1 MLVPVLGDV
10 AHAHETALADG
21 GVGDVLALERDPAA
35 RGGLQPGQGVDE
47 LGLAVAVDA
56 RDADDLARADLEG
69 DVLDGAVLMDL
80 GGDRQVLDG
89 QNLAAGVQWA
99 LFHVEIDIAA
109 DHHGRKLL
117 RGGVR
122 SLDGADAFALAQ
134 DRNAV
139 RDLHDLV
146 ELMGDEEDALALGRE
161 VLHDLHELFDLL
173 RGQDR
178 RRLVEDE
185 DLVVAVEHFEDLGAL
200 LHADGDILD
209 NGVGVDVQAVFFRQ
223 VDDLFPRLLLLQEA
237 HFVRLDA
244 EDDVVEDGEA
254 FDQLEVLVDHADAER
269 VGVVRVADLDL
280 AAVLVDLAFLRLIK
294 AEEDAHE
301 RRFACAVFTEQ
312 GVDLTLFELQG
323 DVVVGDDT
331 GETFCD
337 VEHLDR
343 VLRFQVFRPPSVFM
357 ARACEDGNH
366 FIHYTIFV
374 RIKQKV
380 FRFSR
385 FFWKSVQKKC
395 AGRSLHTL
403 GMYLTSGCRSPQR

>member
-1 MLVPVLGDV
+1 M
-10 AHAHETALADG
+10 
-21 GVGDVLALERDPAA
+21 
-35 RGGLQPGQGVDE
+35 
-47 LGLAVAVDA
+47 
-56 RDADDLARADLEG
+56 
-69 DVLDGAVLMDL
+69 
-80 GGDRQVLDG
+80 
-89 QNLAAGVQWA
+89 
-99 LFHVEIDIAA
+99 
-109 DHHGRKLL
+109 
-117 RGGVR
+117 
-122 SLDGADAFALAQ
+122 
-134 DRNAV
+134 
-139 RDLHDLV
+139 
-146 ELMGDEEDALALGRE
+146 
-161 VLHDLHELFDLL
+161 
-173 RGQDR
+173 
-178 RRLVEDE
+178 
-185 DLVVAVEHFEDLGAL
+185 
-200 LHADGDILD
+200 
-209 NGVGVDVQAVFFRQ
+209 
-223 VDDLFPRLLLLQEA
+223 
-237 HFVRLDA
+237 
-244 EDDVVEDGEA
+244 
-254 FDQLEVLVDHADAER
+254 LVDHADAER

-395 AGRSLHTL
+395 AGQSLHTF
-403 GMYLTSGCRSPQR
+403 